1 MKRIL
6 NVILVFVIITW
17 IHALPAHSSEMEP
30 LDENPAGL
38 TLHEAISSALADN
51 PQITSAGARVAAAD
65 QRIVQARSGFLP
77 RLYVSETYQ
86 RTTNPMWA
94 FGTRLNQGAI
104 TNEDFLPERL
114 NDPNAIDN
122 FATQVQMTWPVFDGG
137 AAWFGRQQ
145 AGLALDAE
153 KAGLERVRQEIIAR
167 TVSAYTNLI
176 LAIENTT
183 VVDQAMETA
192 RAHHHL
198 IEKRFEKGLA
208 VKSDLLRID
217 VHIAELEQHRI
228 SARSHVA
235 MARAALNAVM
245 GRDLHLA
252 VSPLTSLGTPAG
264 MDGTHPPLSDWIE
277 TALAKR
283 PDIQQMV
290 LREQMARAEIQKSK
304 SAHLPSVNLNGAY
317 EINSE
322 SFSDTADNYLVGA
335 SVTLNLFSGFQH
347 SARARETVH
356 LHEEIKANLAGMK
369 QQVRLETEQAYFD
382 LQSSQQ
388 RIIFARTAVA
398 QAEEALRIISD
409 RYESGLLPVV
419 SLLDAELAVYRAKSM
434 RLEAL
439 KENMETHA
447 RLRLAA
453 GTLDENFGQSWN
465 GGPATHRSAR

>member
-1 MKRIL
+1 
-6 NVILVFVIITW
+6 
-17 IHALPAHSSEMEP
+17 LPTRSSAIEP

-38 TLHEAISSALADN
+38 TLQDAISSALAGN
-51 PQITSAGARVAAAD
+51 PRITSAGARVAAAD

-114 NDPNAIDN
+114 NDPKAIDN
-122 FATQVQMTWPVFDGG
+122 FATQIRMTWPVFDGG
-137 AAWFGRQQ
+137 ATWFGRQQ
-145 AGLALDAE
+145 ADLARDAE
-153 KAGLERVRQEIIAR
+153 KAGLERVRQEIMAR

-176 LAIENTT
+176 LANENMT

-198 IEKRFEKGLA
+198 IEKRFEKGLT
-208 VKSDLLRID
+208 VKSDLLRVD

-228 SARSHVA
+228 AARSHVA

-245 GRDLHLA
+245 GRNLHLA
-252 VSPLTSLGTPAG
+252 VHPLTSLVTPAG
-264 MDGTHPPLSDWIE
+264 MDGTETPLSDWIE

-283 PDIQQMV
+283 PDVKQLV
-290 LREQMARAEIQKSK
+290 LREQIARTEIEKSK

-347 SARARETVH
+347 SARSRETIH

-369 QQVRLETEQAYFD
+369 QQVRLEIEQAYFD

-388 RIIFARTAVA
+388 RIIFARTGVA

-434 RLEAL
+434 RLDAL

-453 GTLDENFGQSWN
+453 GTLDERFGQSW
-465 GGPATHRSAR
+465 GGPATHQSAR